1 MSTSMLPTHSGCLLG
16 SRPRS
21 GRTPD
26 LSRRNFLQRAGCGL
40 GSLFLFFAAA
50 EQPVRGDTK
59 SKKNKNALPAE
70 LEPKLFT
77 LQAKDIPVSK
87 ALAELA
93 KQTGNQVADHR
104 PGKEQD
110 RIKLDL
116 KNVTFWQALEV
127 IAKESDARISVSERD
142 ARVALV
148 AGPYLAL
155 PVCQS
160 GLFRLTVKR
169 VDANYILETDA
180 RQCVLHLEVAWEP
193 RFQPLLMQTRPA
205 DMVLHDD
212 KGHDLPIQE
221 DEERGGLGAVGQ
233 RAGADLRVTLPAP
246 PRAAGHLSLFK
257 GKLGA
262 VGPTKML
269 TFTFDKLS
277 KIEKKEDARKE
288 TQDGVSVSLREFRAE
303 EEGDE
308 QIWTAGLLLEYP
320 ADGPKFESFQAW
332 LVNNEI
338 ALEKEQDGVQQRV
351 PYINYETG
359 DQTENKAIIRYRFGD
374 DPDKNIKLGKFSDW
388 RLVYRTPGRITELP
402 IPFEFKDIPLP

>member
-1 MSTSMLPTHSGCLLG
+1 MLLMPLCCLLG
-16 SRPRS
+16 
-21 GRTPD
+21 
-26 LSRRNFLQRAGCGL
+26 LLVFLVASDQAVRADSKGKKAKNGL
-40 GSLFLFFAAA
+40 
-50 EQPVRGDTK
+50 PK
-59 SKKNKNALPAE
+59 E

-77 LQAKDIPVSK
+77 LQGKDIPVSK

-110 RIKLDL
+110 KIKLDL
-116 KNVTFWQALEV
+116 KNVTFWQALEA
-127 IAKESDARISVSERD
+127 IAKATDSRISVSDRD

-155 PVCQS
+155 PVCHS

-169 VDANYILETDA
+169 VDANYILESDT
-180 RQCVLHLEVAWEP
+180 RQCVLHLEVDWEP

-205 DMVLHDD
+205 DMVLRDD
-212 KGHDLPIQE
+212 KGHDLEIQE
-221 DEERGGLGAVGQ
+221 DEEQRGGLGAVGQ
-233 RAGADLRVTLPAP
+233 RAGADLSVTLPAP
-246 PRAAGHLSLFK
+246 PRSAGQFSLFK

-288 TQDGVSVSLREFRAE
+288 TQDGVTVYLRELRAE

-320 ADGPKFESFQAW
+320 ADGPKFESFQSW

-359 DQTENKAIIRYRFGD
+359 DQTENRAIIRYRFGD
-374 DPDKNIKLGKFSDW
+374 DPDKNIKLGKFGDW
-388 RLVYRTPGRITELP
+388 RLVYRTPGRITEVA

>member
-1 MSTSMLPTHSGCLLG
+1 MSKRMLLVPVCAFFGLL
-16 SRPRS
+16 
-21 GRTPD
+21 
-26 LSRRNFLQRAGCGL
+26 LLVVVI
-40 GSLFLFFAAA
+40 
-50 EQPVRGDTK
+50 EEPVRGDSK
-59 SKKNKNALPAE
+59 SKKAKNTLPKE

-77 LQAKDIPVSK
+77 LQGKDIPLSRV
-87 ALAELA
+87 LAELN
-93 KQTGNQVADHR
+93 KQTGNTVVDHR
-104 PGKEQD
+104 QGKEKDKLQ
-110 RIKLDL
+110 LDL
-116 KNVTFWQALEV
+116 KNVTFWQALEA
-127 IAKESDARISVSERD
+127 IAKASDARVSVSERD

-148 AGPYLAL
+148 DGPYLAL
-155 PVCQS
+155 PVCNS
-160 GLFRLTVKR
+160 GLFRLTVKE
-169 VDANYILETDA
+169 VEAKYMLDNDT

-193 RFQPLLMQTRPA
+193 RFQPLLMETQPK
-205 DMVLHDD
+205 DMVLRDD
-212 KGHDLPIQE
+212 KGHDLEIQE
-221 DEERGGLGAVGQ
+221 PEEKGLGAVGQ
-233 RAGADLRVTLPAP
+233 RAAVNLGIILPAP
-246 PRAAGHLSLFK
+246 PRSAGSLSLFK

-277 KIEKKEDARKE
+277 KIDKKEDARKE
-288 TQDGVSVSLREFRAE
+288 TQDGVNVYLRELRAE

-359 DQTENKAIIRYRFGD
+359 DQTETKAIIRYRFGD
-374 DPDKNIKLGKFSDW
+374 DPDKNVKLGKFSDW
-388 RLVYRTPGRITELP
+388 KLVYRTPGRITEVP